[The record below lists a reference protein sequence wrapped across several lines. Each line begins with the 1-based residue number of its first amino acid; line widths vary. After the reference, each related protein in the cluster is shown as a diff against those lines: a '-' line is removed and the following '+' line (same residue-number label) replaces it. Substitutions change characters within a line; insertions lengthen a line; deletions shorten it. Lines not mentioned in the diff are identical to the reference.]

1 MVILLR
7 KGGEYMKIL
16 LNTLEKVKNFVKIVS
31 IHDGE
36 IILKSGHYEVD
47 AKSILGIFSLDL
59 TKPMDLIFLESK
71 PSKKLLEDIKYFLV

>member
-1 MVILLR
+1 
-7 KGGEYMKIL
+7 MKIL

-36 IILKSGHYEVD
+36 IILKSEHREVD

>member
-1 MVILLR
+1 
-7 KGGEYMKIL
+7 MKIL

-31 IHDGE
+31 IHDSE
-36 IILKSGHYEVD
+36 IILKSEHYEVD

-71 PSKKLLEDIKYFLV
+71 PSEKLLEDIKYFLV

>member
-1 MVILLR
+1 MLILLR
-7 KGGEYMKIL
+7 KGGKNMKIL

-31 IHDGE
+31 IYDGE

-71 PSKKLLEDIKYFLV
+71 PNEKLLEDIKYFLV

>member
-1 MVILLR
+1 
-7 KGGEYMKIL
+7 MKIL

-31 IHDGE
+31 IYDGE
-36 IILKSGHYEVD
+36 IILKSEHHEVD

-71 PSKKLLEDIKYFLV
+71 PSEKLLEDIKYFLV

>member
-1 MVILLR
+1 
-7 KGGEYMKIL
+7 MKIL
-16 LNTLEKVKNFVKIVS
+16 LITLDKVKNFVKIVS
-31 IHDGE
+31 IHDGV

>member
-1 MVILLR
+1 
-7 KGGEYMKIL
+7 MKIL
-16 LNTLEKVKNFVKIVS
+16 LNTLEKVKKFVKIVS

-36 IILKSGHYEVD
+36 IILKAGHYEVV

-71 PSKKLLEDIKYFLV
+71 PNEKLLEDIKYFLV